1 MKRILLADDEEN
13 LRLLVQATLEDP
25 KYEIFE
31 AADGEKALQMAR
43 QLGPNLILL
52 DWMMPLM
59 TGIEVARQ
67 LRATPETASIPII
80 LLTAKGQE
88 RDRRT
93 ASDLGLQGYLVKPFS
108 PLELMESVDVLLREP

>member
-13 LRLLVQATLEDP
+13 LRLLVHATLEDP
-25 KYEIFE
+25 NYEIFE
-31 AADGEKALQMAR
+31 ASDGEKALQMAR
-43 QLGPNLILL
+43 KLRPNLILL
-52 DWMMPLM
+52 DWMMPLL

-108 PLELMESVDVLLREP
+108 PLELLESVDVLLREA